1 MTNPPEKA
9 PTTKMDEETILK
21 IRELTGE
28 GNYNG
33 LTVKKITID
42 YRNTVPYT
50 PEEDA
55 NKRAELKDISVDNQ
69 DTIIEKGITNTNYG
83 GFVLHNSEKI
93 PLGKSLD
100 VIILKERMTAKY
112 YDKKNE
118 SVTYYTKEFDN
129 WIEPI
134 ELYDQDNKVVAK
146 QRYGNLKVRYEIKA
160 ALILYVYYKK
170 EVHKL
175 QLSATSFFSL
185 GKFKDTLKNTSFS
198 MYNTQITT
206 IQKAKTDTSPTYFV
220 AEFKILNPIKD
231 LKPTFKLIK
240 DLHLALA
247 LYSKKKKGN
256 IEQEEEIALPPEA
269 PIDPKALP
277 EATTPSFDPEKAPAK
292 EDFPWT

>member
-50 PEEDA
+50 QEEEA
-55 NKRAELKDISVDNQ
+55 KKRAELKDISVDNQ
-69 DTIIEKGITNTNYG
+69 DTIIEKGIKNTNYG
-83 GFVLHNSEKI
+83 GFVLHDSEKI

-100 VIILKERMTAKY
+100 VIILKKRMTAKY
-112 YDKKNE
+112 YDKKNK

-134 ELYDQDNKVVAK
+134 ELYDQDSKVVAK
-146 QRYGNLKVRYEIKA
+146 QRYGNLKVRYDIKA

-170 EVHKL
+170 EVHRF
-175 QLSATSFFSL
+175 QCSASSFFTFQ
-185 GKFKDTLKNTSFS
+185 KFKETLRNTSFC

-206 IQKAKTDTSPTYFV
+206 SKVAKTDTSPSYFV
-220 AEFKILNPIKD
+220 AEFKVINPNKD

-240 DLHLALA
+240 DLHSAFA
-247 LYSKKKKGN
+247 LYSKTQKGN

-269 PIDPKALP
+269 PVDPKALP
-277 EATTPSFDPEKAPAK
+277 EATPPAFDPEKAPAK